1 MPRRLICLVLS
12 LSLNLP
18 FAQAEIALPEIGD
31 AAGGLLSAQLEQ
43 RIGVTFMRQVRQSM
57 PLLDDPLIAGYT
69 DGLGQR
75 LSRNS
80 TDSQRGF
87 SFFVVVDPT
96 LNAFAGPGGNIGV
109 HSGLILTTQNEDELA
124 SVLGHEI
131 AHVTQR
137 HLPRAFEHQQR
148 MTMPTIAAMLGAIIL
163 GAYGGGDAG
172 VAAITAVQAGAVQN
186 QIDFT
191 RHNESE
197 ADRIGIQTLATAG
210 FDARAMADFFG
221 RMHQASRFSAGEQ
234 LPDFLRTHP
243 VTLDRI
249 AESRDR
255 AARLPGRRLPDNGMF
270 LHMRERIRVLTAA
283 GPAEALRYYEQN
295 PAPGETHA
303 ARAWHYGEALAL
315 LRAGRTPAARERLAA
330 LHAQAPDFLPYRV
343 GLVELALT
351 ENRPA
356 DASALA
362 RDNLKLYPADQAL
375 LTLLGEAQLRA
386 GNPAAT
392 RALLGNQTH
401 RPQPSPPVLELLAR
415 AADQRGDRVEAYQMR
430 AEYHVQSGRLEMAM
444 EQLRRAS
451 KLQPIAFAQLATI
464 EARLRQLQDDLE
476 FERQFFG
483 RRTLNI
489 GNLPNIGKRNGA
501 QAP

>member
-1 MPRRLICLVLS
+1 MLRRLICLVLC
-12 LSLNLP
+12 LYVPL
-18 FAQAEIALPEIGD
+18 AQAEIALPEIGD

-43 RIGVTFMRQVRQSM
+43 RIGVTFMRQVRAAM
-57 PLLDDPLIAGYT
+57 PLVDDALINVYV

-75 LSRNS
+75 LGRNS
-80 TDSQRGF
+80 SDSARGF

-109 HSGLILTTQNEDELA
+109 HSGLILTTETEDELA

-148 MTMPTIAAMLGAIIL
+148 MTVPTIAAMLGAIIL

-197 ADRIGIQTLATAG
+197 ADRIGIQTLARAG

-221 RMHQASRFSAGEQ
+221 RMQQSGRYSAGQQ
-234 LPDFLRTHP
+234 LPEFLRTHP

-255 AARLPGRRLPDNGMF
+255 ARQMPLRRVPDSGMY
-270 LHMRERIRVLTAA
+270 LHMRERVRVLTGT
-283 GPAEALRYYEQN
+283 GPTESLRYYKQN
-295 PAPGETHA
+295 PTPDGPMA
-303 ARAWHYGEALAL
+303 AKAWRYGKVLAL
-315 LRAGRTPAARERLAA
+315 LRAGQFQAASQLLAGLSA
-330 LHAQAPDFLPYRV
+330 GAPDFLPYRV
-343 GLVELALT
+343 ARVEIALG
-351 ENRPA
+351 ESKPA
-356 DASALA
+356 TASALA
-362 RDNLKLYPADQAL
+362 RNDLKLFPADQAL
-375 LTLLGEAQLRA
+375 LALLGQAELRS
-386 GNPAAT
+386 GNAAAT
-392 RALLGNQTH
+392 RALLGDFIY
-401 RPQPSPPVLELLAR
+401 RPQPPPHILELLAQ
-415 AADQRGDRVEAYQMR
+415 AADKRGDQVEAYQMR
-430 AEYHVQSGRLEMAM
+430 AEYHVQNGRLEVAM

-451 KLQPIAFAQLATI
+451 KLQPIAYAQLATI

-483 RRTLNI
+483 RRSLTL
-489 GNLPNIGKRNGA
+489 L
-501 QAP
+501 

>member
-1 MPRRLICLVLS
+1 MHRLICLVLC
-12 LSLNLP
+12 LWLP
-18 FAQAEIALPEIGD
+18 IAQAEIALPEIGD
-31 AAGGLLSAQLEQ
+31 ASGGLLSEQLEQ
-43 RIGVTFMRQVRQSM
+43 RIGVSFMRQVRQSM
-57 PLLDDPLIAGYT
+57 PVLDDPLSANYV

-80 TDSQRGF
+80 GDGQRGF
-87 SFFVVVDPT
+87 EFFVVIDPT
-96 LNAFAGPGGNIGV
+96 LNAFAGPGGYIGV
-109 HSGLILTTQNEDELA
+109 NSGLILTTRSEDELA

-191 RHNESE
+191 RQNESE
-197 ADRIGIQTLATAG
+197 ADRIGIQTLAASG
-210 FDARAMADFFG
+210 FNPQAMADFFE

-234 LPDFLRTHP
+234 LPGFLRTHP
-243 VTLDRI
+243 VTLDRV

-255 AARLPGRRLPDNGMF
+255 ALGLPGRRLPDSGMF
-270 LHMRERIRVLTAA
+270 AHMRERVRVLTAA
-283 GPAEALRYYEQN
+283 GPAVALRHYEQTAMPGEAL
-295 PAPGETHA
+295 A
-303 ARAWHYGEALAL
+303 ARAWRYGKMLAL
-315 LRAGRTPAARERLAA
+315 MRAGRTEEAAEALAA
-330 LHAQAPDFLPYRV
+330 LQRSAEDFLPYRV
-343 GLVELALT
+343 AQVELAMA
-351 ENRPA
+351 NNQPA
-356 DASALA
+356 AASAQA
-362 RDNLKLYPADQAL
+362 RELLKLYPANAAL
-375 LTLLGEAQLRA
+375 MTLLGEAELRVGHGA
-386 GNPAAT
+386 VT
-392 RALLGNQTH
+392 RALLGSEAH
-401 RPQPSPPVLELLAR
+401 RPHPAPPVLELLAR
-415 AADQRGDRVEAYQMR
+415 AAEQRGDKIEAYQMR
-430 AEYHVQSGRLEMAM
+430 AEYHVQNGRLELAM

-483 RRTLNI
+483 RRALTV
-489 GNLPNIGKRNGA
+489 
-501 QAP
+501 Q